1 MPHKHKRQ
9 KTGGENGFNLAPSS
23 FAKSLPTG
31 KKAHAGPNG
40 TTGQTKKGK
49 KRKAPLDDTPRAF
62 KYLMRLQETGKGINS
77 LDNGER
83 VSKKRKREAAVPK
96 LAANG
101 SDDTNSGNA
110 VKAEAKLA
118 KQTRV
123 EGADDVIPLAVPK
136 IQPGERMSDFV
147 ARVNQALPLTGL
159 TRKGKATVIDGKEI
173 REGRRTKHEKKLRRL
188 QAGWRE
194 EEARLKEK
202 EEEEAEELEEQRDE
216 QRALYGEDFANSKRI
231 EANGGTQKKKK
242 GKRDRSGLI
251 EDDPWAVLKE
261 KRGAQPAGVFDVAQ
275 EPPRLGKLKE
285 KFKVRDGV
293 KVEVDDIPNASAASL
308 KRRED
313 LVETRKAVI
322 DRYRAMMQAQRA
334 A

>member
-9 KTGGENGFNLAPSS
+9 KTGGEDGFNLAPTL

-31 KKAHAGPNG
+31 KKAQGSANGSAG
-40 TTGQTKKGK
+40 QIKKGK

-62 KYLMRLQETGKGINS
+62 KYLMRLKETGKGINS
-77 LDNGER
+77 LDNGDR
-83 VSKKRKREAAVPK
+83 VSKKRKREGAVPK
-96 LAANG
+96 STANVSDNVNSSKTAAV
-101 SDDTNSGNA
+101 A
-110 VKAEAKLA
+110 VKSGE
-118 KQTRV
+118 QTKV

-216 QRALYGEDFANSKRI
+216 QRALYGEDFVNNKI
-231 EANGGTQKKKK
+231 LEANGGTSKKKK

-293 KVEVDDIPNASAASL
+293 KVEIDSIPNASAASL
-308 KRRED
+308 RRRED

-334 A
+334 G